1 MATVVVD
8 GYRFSGTDVARTLG
22 HAIDLLDVYPG
33 EVWPFQ
39 SQRRARMAGAAA
51 AGDIVSVWREVI
63 AARDDSVAAGALPA
77 RAVGSVQQVSA
88 SDGGVPKRAI
98 ERAEVDLGGVVGD
111 RQATRVHHGRPWQ
124 ALCIWSS
131 EVIASLVAEGHAI
144 AAGSAGENVTLSAL
158 DWADVRPGVRLQIGS
173 VLCQVTAYAVPCKQ
187 NARWF
192 SDGDFT
198 RVHHSRG
205 PVSRVYA
212 VVLEPGQIAV
222 GDSAILEPSP
232 R

>member
-1 MATVVVD
+1 M
-8 GYRFSGTDVARTLG
+8 TDAV
-22 HAIDLLDVYPG
+22 
-33 EVWPFQ
+33 
-39 SQRRARMAGAAA
+39 A
-51 AGDIVSVWREVI
+51 AGDIGAVWREVLT
-63 AARDDSVAAGALPA
+63 ARDDSEAAGALPA
-77 RAVGSVQQVSA
+77 SATGSVRQISA
-88 SDGGVPKRAI
+88 SGGGVPKRAVSH
-98 ERAEVDLGGVVGD
+98 AQVDRGGVVGD

-131 EVIASLVAEGHAI
+131 EVIASLAADGHAI
-144 AAGSAGENVTLSAL
+144 GAGSAGENVTLAGL
-158 DWADVRPGVRLQIGS
+158 DWADVRPGVRVQIGS

-198 RVHHSRG
+198 RIHHSRG
-205 PVSRVYA
+205 PISRVYA

-232 R
+232 RCRCLTPLPGGTSGR

>member
-1 MATVVVD
+1 MVVD

-22 HAIDLLDVYPG
+22 HAVDLLDVYPV

-39 SQRRARMAGAAA
+39 LQRRARVAQAVA
-51 AGDIVSVWREVI
+51 AGDIGSVWREVLT
-63 AARDDSVAAGALPA
+63 ARDDSVAAGALPA
-77 RAVGSVQQVSA
+77 SAAGSVHQVSA
-88 SDGGVPKRAI
+88 SDGGVPKRAVSH
-98 ERAEVDLGGVVGD
+98 AEVDLGGVVGD

-131 EVIASLVAEGHAI
+131 EVIASLAADGHAI
-144 AAGSAGENVTLSAL
+144 GAGSAGENVTLAGL
-158 DWADVRPGVRLQIGS
+158 DWADMQPGARLQIGS
-173 VLCQVTAYAVPCKQ
+173 VLCQLTAYAVPCKQ

-198 RVHHSRG
+198 RIHHSRG
-205 PVSRVYA
+205 PISRVYA

-222 GDSAILEPSP
+222 GDSAILEPSS